1 MKWKNSVACAL
12 LACVLLLVCSSV
24 ALAATVQVLPG
35 NDEEILLDDKAIY
48 VNGQYLPLNVSPY
61 ESGGSVLVPLRAVST
76 ALGAQVQWQ
85 NGQVEISLGGKNLLL
100 RPGSA
105 QAQVNGQAVQLPQ
118 SPQLR
123 GGAVFVP
130 LRFIGE
136 QLGAKVSYA
145 DHIIDIEPAADAE
158 LPVWSGGLPNGPEAN
173 CAEDADN
180 IYLAVFD
187 KQAQLY
193 RIKAFAKETLAETVL
208 QETKYCDGL
217 QVWGGGL
224 YFSAN
229 GKLMRLDLQ
238 TKACE
243 QVQDR
248 VWRFSVYD
256 GWLYWCNSAD
266 RYGGEL
272 VLQRRPLAGGEAQ
285 QVASGPMPL
294 YWFAG
299 DKLYY
304 NHYYDV
310 KTFCA
315 DLDGQNAVK
324 LAQPVSAYDNGWA
337 YFTDDDKTSL
347 YRCREDGSGKQLL
360 LTLQDGYTF
369 QQVKMIGSKVFYSTH
384 TNVNVN
390 GRSDS
395 LSGPL
400 FYVDLASKNW
410 KQLSEGRCGDFYILR
425 HHFVYFNYDDEQW
438 HITKWE

>member
-12 LACVLLLVCSSV
+12 LACVLLLACASV
-24 ALAATVQVLPG
+24 ALAAPVQVLPSD
-35 NDEEILLDDKAIY
+35 DEEILLDDKAIY

-61 ESGGSVLVPLRAVST
+61 ESDSGVLVPLRAVGT

-100 RPGSA
+100 QPGSA

-123 GGAVFVP
+123 EGAVFVP

-158 LPVWSGGLPNGPEAN
+158 LPVWAGGLPNGPEAN

-224 YFSAN
+224 YFSDN
-229 GKLMRLDLQ
+229 GKLMRFDLQ
-238 TKACE
+238 SKACE

-304 NHYYDV
+304 NHYDI

-360 LTLQDGYTF
+360 LTLQDGYTI
-369 QQVKMIGSKVFYSTH
+369 QQVKAIGSKVFYSTH

-400 FYVDLASKNW
+400 FYVDLASKSW

>member
-1 MKWKNSVACAL
+1 MKWKKSVG
-12 LACVLLLVCSSV
+12 CVLLAFALLVAGASA
-24 ALAATVQVLPG
+24 ALAASVQVLPS
-35 NDEEILLDDKAIY
+35 DKEILVNDKAIY
-48 VNGQYLPLNVSPY
+48 VNGQYLPLNVSVY

-85 NGQVEISLGGKNLLL
+85 NGQVEISLGEKTLLL
-100 RPGSA
+100 QPDKA
-105 QAQVNGQAVQLPQ
+105 QAKLNGQTVQLPQ

-123 GGAVFVP
+123 GGVVFVP

-145 DHIIDIEPAADAE
+145 DHIIDIEPAEGAK

-193 RIKAFAKETLAETVL
+193 QIKAFAKETLAETVL

-217 QVWGGGL
+217 QVWEGGL

-256 GWLYWCNSAD
+256 GWLYWFNSAD
-266 RYGGEL
+266 KYGSEL
-272 VLQRRPLAGGEAQ
+272 LLQRRPLTGGEAQ
-285 QVASGPMPL
+285 QVAVGPIL
-294 YWFAG
+294 RYWFAG

-304 NHYYDV
+304 NHYDV

-315 DLDGQNAVK
+315 DLDGKNAVK
-324 LAQPVSAYDNGWA
+324 LAQSVSSYDNGWE
-337 YFTDDDKTSL
+337 YFVNDDKKSL
-347 YRCREDGSGKQLL
+347 YRCREDGSDKQLL
-360 LTLQDGYTF
+360 LTLQDGYTI
-369 QQVKMIGSKVFYSTH
+369 QQVKAIGSKVFYSTH
-384 TNVNVN
+384 TRVDVN

-395 LSGPL
+395 MSGPL
-400 FYVDLASKNW
+400 FYVDLAAKNW
-410 KQLSEGRCGDFYILR
+410 KQLSEGRCGDLYILR
-425 HHFVYFNYDDEQW
+425 HHLVYFSYDDEQW
-438 HITKWE
+438 HIIKW